1 MGLEVGTRLGAYELL
16 GPIGAGGMGEVY
28 RARDTRLKRTVA
40 IKVLSSA
47 MLERPEARAR
57 FQREALAIAALN
69 HPHICT
75 IHDVGHER
83 GVDFI
88 VMEFVDGE
96 TLASRL
102 SRGALPIREA
112 VHYARE
118 IASAVDAAHR
128 RNIIHRD
135 LKPSNIM
142 VARTGIKLLDFGLA
156 KLQQPREPIGEMA
169 TETNDISHAGDVI
182 GTLRYMAPEVLKGA
196 DADARSD
203 VFSFGAV
210 FYEMLTGE
218 PPFKGS
224 SNARV
229 IAAILTDEPTPI
241 QELQPHVPW
250 PIEWITRTC
259 LAKDPD
265 ERWQDAREV
274 VRQLDLIEQTPLSPG
289 TPAGLGSH
297 PRAGRK
303 MPVWAI
309 ALAATFAVIIGALA
323 VSLLFREAAR
333 GFNSQ
338 VVQASGAPH
347 VVVLPCRPFG
357 AVPEHQA
364 QCDGFAATLTAMLGQ
379 LTARHALQVTAA
391 GDVHSRGITTAD
403 AARREFGATLAL
415 EGSLMRV
422 DDRLRVSYALVDTT
436 TGRQIDGYSQAGS
449 SADLFALQDGVVKW
463 AIGALRLTATGAE
476 QATGS
481 RRGTAS
487 SDAYAFALQ
496 ARGYLLDYQRQGAID
511 IAISLFNRSL
521 QFDPSYAAAHA
532 GLGEAYWRKY
542 ELTRNVALIADARTA
557 CRQAMNIDSNLAQAY
572 VCSGTIESGTGE
584 HEKAIA
590 LFERALEID
599 PAADDAY
606 RLMARAQES
615 LGRHE
620 AALETYTR
628 AVALR
633 PHYWATH
640 VWLANLHRTRGDYA
654 AAAREYE
661 RAVELSPDNAPVRGI
676 LAAMYTFLGRYDDA
690 VAEAER
696 SIAVT
701 PSHFAYAA
709 LGATQYRMRR
719 FDDAVASLEKTRSIM
734 EDYQTAG
741 NLARAYFWAGQ
752 KDQARTMYLRAVE
765 LADAALKVNPRSDQL
780 HLSLAEYHAR
790 LGNRTVAL
798 EHLGRARVDDPHFMF
813 FAAIVH
819 NALGDAAAG
828 RQWLAKA
835 RDAGLPPAEI
845 TGWIDV
851 DNLRQ

>member
-1 MGLEVGTRLGAYELL
+1 VGLEVGTRLGAYELL

-75 IHDVGHER
+75 VHDVGHER
-83 GVDFI
+83 GLDFI

-96 TLASRL
+96 TLAARL

-112 VHYARE
+112 VRYARE

-128 RNIIHRD
+128 RSIIHRD

-142 VARTGIKLLDFGLA
+142 VARSGIKLLDFGLA

-169 TETNDISHAGDVI
+169 TETKDISHAGDVI

-218 PPFKGS
+218 PPFKGN

-241 QELQPHVPW
+241 QQLQPHVPW

-289 TPAGLGSH
+289 TPAGMGSH

-303 MPVWAI
+303 MPVWAM
-309 ALAATFAVIIGALA
+309 ALAAAFAVIIGALA
-323 VSLLFREAAR
+323 ISLVFREAAR
-333 GFNSQ
+333 GFDSQ
-338 VVQASGAPH
+338 VVQAGGAPH

-357 AVPEHQA
+357 GVPEHQA

-391 GDVHSRGITTAD
+391 GDVHNRGITTAD
-403 AARREFGATLAL
+403 AARRELGATLAL

-422 DDRLRVSYALVDTT
+422 DDHLRVSYALVDTT
-436 TGRQIDGYSQAGS
+436 TGRQIDGYSQAGP

-463 AIGALRLTATGAE
+463 AIGALRLTANGTE
-476 QATGS
+476 QAAGW

-511 IAISLFNRSL
+511 IAISLFNRAL

-532 GLGEAYWRKY
+532 GLGEAYWRNY
-542 ELTRNVALIADARTA
+542 ELTKNAALITDARSA

-572 VCSGTIESGTGE
+572 VCSGTIASGTGE
-584 HEKAIA
+584 HEQAIA

-606 RLMARAQES
+606 RLMARAQEA
-615 LGRHE
+615 LGRHQ

-640 VWLANLHRTRGDYA
+640 VWLANLYRTRGDYG

-661 RAVELSPDNAPVRGI
+661 RAVELTPDNAPVRGI

-719 FDDAVASLEKTRSIM
+719 FNDAVATLEKTRSIM
-734 EDYQTAG
+734 EDYQTVG
-741 NLARAYFWAGQ
+741 NLARAYYWSGQ
-752 KDQARTMYLRAVE
+752 KDQARKMYQRAIE
-765 LADAALKVNPRSDQL
+765 LAEAALNVNPRSDQL

-790 LGNRTVAL
+790 LGNRKDAL
-798 EHLGRARVDDPHFMF
+798 DHLGRVRLEDPHFMF

-819 NALGDAAAG
+819 NALGDAAAA

-835 RDAGLPPAEI
+835 RDAGLPPAEL